1 MRDLARTELDRID
14 KLKPGQGML
23 EAFLFGRGDL
33 VNGMGGGALE
43 YGHRLNL
50 NTSLFARA
58 EAGYRYGADSGFGY
72 NATVGGRWRFD

>member
-1 MRDLARTELDRID
+1 MRDASDELDRID

-33 VNGMGGGALE
+33 VNGMGGAAVE
-43 YGHRLNL
+43 YGHRLNRS
-50 NTSLFARA
+50 TSLFARA
-58 EAGYRYGADSGFGY
+58 EAGYRYGLDPGFGY